1 MARKVNNTRL
11 IKLGGKAHPRDR
23 GHKYLPWLNLSGVWL
38 EQAGFAIGDQLEIT
52 VNDGYLTIKK
62 QLCDGDQRS

>member
-23 GHKYLPWLNLSGVWL
+23 GYKYLPWLNLSGVWL

-52 VNDGYLTIKK
+52 VCNGHLEIKN
-62 QLCDGDQRS
+62 LSANGDQRA